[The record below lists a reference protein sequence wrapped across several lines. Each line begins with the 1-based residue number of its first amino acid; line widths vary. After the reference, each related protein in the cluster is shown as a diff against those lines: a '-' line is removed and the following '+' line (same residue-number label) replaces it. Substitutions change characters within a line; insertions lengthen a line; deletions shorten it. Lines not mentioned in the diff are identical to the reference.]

1 MGAAKL
7 TLSTHV
13 YPQLKEKWSS
23 KVSKRAA
30 PSPSWPST
38 SGLKKEKGGLLAGR
52 GPLSS
57 AKVAGPSQGKSE
69 VFDADTWE
77 ACWQGTERREAV
89 RDGVAWLLK
98 HAASNSNSEKCEGLR
113 TLPAVLDMV
122 RLTRDP
128 VRQEVLEAAHL
139 PLEKWKVEN
148 AQEQWDPSP
157 VRQGHVSGGAAGSL
171 EGGRC
176 AHQEDIDKA
185 TMQRTLI
192 VAVRRI
198 FSLERTGMYAQ
209 EESKRALLKAF
220 VSVREGSGRASSSPV
235 PEAARRSTWSIED
248 YLGWNPLQ
256 GPPPAS
262 LRDPFDP
269 TGPRHSQQRVLAL
282 SVEWMMVLELSG
294 LVADRSEGEEGRR
307 RGGRGRGTGGRAE
320 PEEREEDNG
329 AVAVEDGGAA
339 APKAATMED
348 GGAAAPK
355 AATMEESE
363 PQTAALAEEGR
374 LVHVLKWLPCVR
386 PYRGP
391 AQVEA
396 AVYRDQ
402 VCLATSVV
410 WALSRG
416 GELRIPALL
425 LPHEYFFLRE
435 HLAVQLLQ
443 RDVLSVGRTI
453 DALRVL
459 GSHEENPMIR
469 AGMTYLM
476 RNQAQA
482 GNWPAATTGAPVTE
496 EEDRNAILGGY
507 GGRGT
512 GRDRFVAPT
521 LAATRAL
528 LVREFNGFGPLPL
541 EVLDLLLAW
550 QKEDADPLPGDLPP
564 QGEDGSSVFLLPDG
578 TWDRRVKDLGRIVT
592 KIKKQFKKRQAGTAA
607 VPAPSATPSSA
618 STSAPIVPAS
628 GALRMAD
635 TAHPLAAKGSQEA
648 APLDECARMEAA
660 VLSEADQ
667 AGVARVNELG
677 RQIEGAKAKQ
687 DWTRVRETLLT
698 LEAEPMSLTILTAT
712 SIGRVVNK
720 LKKAEDAGVALLGK
734 GLVKKWK
741 ALVEG

>member
-1 MGAAKL
+1 M
-7 TLSTHV
+7 
-13 YPQLKEKWSS
+13 
-23 KVSKRAA
+23 
-30 PSPSWPST
+30 
-38 SGLKKEKGGLLAGR
+38 
-52 GPLSS
+52 
-57 AKVAGPSQGKSE
+57 
-69 VFDADTWE
+69 
-77 ACWQGTERREAV
+77 
-89 RDGVAWLLK
+89 AWLLK

-148 AQEQWDPSP
+148 AQEQWGPSQ
-157 VRQGHVSGGAAGSL
+157 VRQGNGSGGAAGSL

-176 AHQEDIDKA
+176 AHQEDIGKA
-185 TMQRTLI
+185 TTQQTLI

-220 VSVREGSGRASSSPV
+220 VSVREGSERASSSPV
-235 PEAARRSTWSIED
+235 PEAAHRSTWSIED
-248 YLGWNPLQ
+248 YLGWNPLHA
-256 GPPPAS
+256 PPPAS

-269 TGPRHSQQRVLAL
+269 TGPRLSQQRVLAL

-339 APKAATMED
+339 S
-348 GGAAAPK
+348 PK

-496 EEDRNAILGGY
+496 EEDRNARLGGY

-578 TWDRRVKDLGRIVT
+578 TWDRRVKDLERIVT
-592 KIKKQFKKRQAGTAA
+592 KIKKQFKKRQAGAAA
-607 VPAPSATPSSA
+607 VRAASATPSAA
-618 STSAPIVPAS
+618 STPAPMVPAS

-635 TAHPLAAKGSQEA
+635 TAHPLAAQGSQEA
-648 APLDECARMEAA
+648 APLDERARMEAA

-687 DWTRVRETLLT
+687 DWTRVREALLT